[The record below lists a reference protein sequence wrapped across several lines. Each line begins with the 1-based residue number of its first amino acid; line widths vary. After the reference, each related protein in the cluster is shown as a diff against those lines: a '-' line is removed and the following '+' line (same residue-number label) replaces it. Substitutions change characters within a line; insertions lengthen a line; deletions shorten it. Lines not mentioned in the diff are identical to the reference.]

1 MFAGVVR
8 RAWVVKSQ
16 RSAGRVVGVYPKG
29 SEERQARRTWK
40 PPSSSL
46 PCPLHALSQAE
57 QRRAFTAEK
66 PQRRRTLIRVKQA
79 IESWLKET
87 FFIPL

>member
-1 MFAGVVR
+1 RCLEGLGG
-8 RAWVVKSQ
+8 KKPQ

-57 QRRAFTAEK
+57 QRRAFIAEK
-66 PQRRRTLIRVKQA
+66 PQRRRTLIR
-79 IESWLKET
+79 SPFLS
-87 FFIPL
+87 PHPCLSLS